1 MPFFTAADGCRIHY
15 ETFGAVGPRLVLIP
29 GLGGDGRF
37 WTGVVRLLEAGHRII
52 VTDHRGAG
60 RSDRPNSPY
69 SIALIASDIA
79 GLLAQTGGSAHIVGH
94 STGGA
99 IAQVLALDHAELGL
113 SYTISSSWARADA
126 RFRAVFS
133 ARAELLEAG
142 MAETYQRLGH
152 VLCHEPSYLETHA
165 GQLEAAVAAA
175 PRALAPLAV
184 SAMRVRMLLDHD
196 RLADLPRIAAPVQVI
211 AAAGDVLT
219 PPALSQTIAAA
230 VPQATYVTVDG
241 AHFHPLADPK
251 GFAAIIRLFIAGADS
266 RYHDR

>member
-15 ETFGAVGPRLVLIP
+15 DTFGSIGPRLLLIP

-37 WTGVVRLLEAGHRII
+37 WAGVVGLLEADHRII

-60 RSDRPNSPY
+60 RSERPKIHYTNH
-69 SIALIASDIA
+69 LIARDTP
-79 GLLAQTGGSAHIVGH
+79 GQLARTGGPAHIVGH

-99 IAQVLALDHAELGL
+99 IAQVLALDHSELGL
-113 SYTISSSWARADA
+113 SYTISSSWARADS
-126 RFRAVFS
+126 RFHALFS

-152 VLCHEPSYLETHA
+152 VLCHEPSYLEAHA

-175 PRALAPLAV
+175 PRTLAPLAA
-184 SAMRVRMLLDHD
+184 SAARVRMLLDHD

-211 AAAGDVLT
+211 AAAGDILT
-219 PPALSQTIAAA
+219 PPELSEAITTAISGAKH
-230 VPQATYVTVDG
+230 VTVPG
-241 AHFHPLADPK
+241 AHFHPLADPE
-251 GFAAIIRLFIAGADS
+251 GFATIIRRFIAEADS
-266 RYHDR
+266 KCHDR